1 MVLCHASGFQSGG
14 HGGVCEPEK
23 RAQLC
28 VNKAFYLA
36 EWIMD
41 QKPFCRLENQPE
53 GRWIVQSLKQVMT
66 LDEKR
71 QLQDMF
77 RVDRP
82 DLAKTKSKQ
91 TKKSKMLRET

>member
-1 MVLCHASGFQSGG
+1 MNQK
-14 HGGVCEPEK
+14 K

-53 GRWIVQSLKQVMT
+53 GRWIVQSLKQVTT